1 MKKKQ
6 NNFLKRNSV
15 KIVGGGCIL
24 LTLLSIFSIGFSSWT
39 IVSNPK
45 NSIDINASVED
56 IAETKDIIKITSSS
70 ADFSLGSDGMVKDST
85 IVNAGS
91 LFFSFSI
98 INENANGFIS
108 SDEYIHARVT
118 LKCSNPKFIS
128 SVENKPSG
136 DGLLVG
142 NNTSPHSAAY
152 INEISFS
159 LKDGDT
165 TKFDLKY
172 KVVDKDGD
180 IKKFYSNVPS
190 LSYSAELIA
199 TGA

>member
-1 MKKKQ
+1 
-6 NNFLKRNSV
+6 
-15 KIVGGGCIL
+15 
-24 LTLLSIFSIGFSSWT
+24 
-39 IVSNPK
+39 
-45 NSIDINASVED
+45 
-56 IAETKDIIKITSSS
+56 
-70 ADFSLGSDGMVKDST
+70 MVKDST

-98 INENANGFIS
+98 INENVNGFIS
-108 SDEYIHARVT
+108 SDGYIHARVT

-128 SVENKPSG
+128 YVENKPSG

-142 NNTSPHSAAY
+142 NNTSSQSAAY

-159 LKDGDT
+159 LKDVNT

-172 KVVDKDGD
+172 KVIDNDGN

-190 LSYSAELIA
+190 LSCFAELIA

>member
-1 MKKKQ
+1 
-6 NNFLKRNSV
+6 
-15 KIVGGGCIL
+15 
-24 LTLLSIFSIGFSSWT
+24 
-39 IVSNPK
+39 
-45 NSIDINASVED
+45 
-56 IAETKDIIKITSSS
+56 
-70 ADFSLGSDGMVKDST
+70 MVKGST

-91 LFFSFSI
+91 LSFSFSI

-108 SDEYIHARVT
+108 SDGYIHARVT
-118 LKCSNPKFIS
+118 LKCSNLKFIS
-128 SVENKPSG
+128 YVENKPSG

-142 NNTSPHSAAY
+142 NNTSPQSAAY

-159 LKDGDT
+159 FKDGDT

-172 KVVDKDGD
+172 KVVDKDGN

-190 LSYSAELIA
+190 FSCSAELIV